1 MVSDDSVGGSEL
13 YGSIMTQQ
21 LAIEICKGA
30 VWTALTIAAPMLVSG
45 LVVGVLVSLL
55 QSVTQIQ
62 EMTLT
67 FIPKIL
73 TVVAVLILVLP
84 WIMNVL
90 LGFTAECENLFN

>member
-1 MVSDDSVGGSEL
+1 
-13 YGSIMTQQ
+13 MTQQ
-21 LAIEICKGA
+21 MAIEICKGA
-30 VWTALTIAAPMLVSG
+30 IWTALTIAAPMLIVG
-45 LVVGVLVSLL
+45 LVVGVTVSIL

-73 TVVAVLILVLP
+73 AVVAVMILTLP

-90 LGFTAECENLFN
+90 LGFTGEMFSLISTVH

>member
-1 MVSDDSVGGSEL
+1 
-13 YGSIMTQQ
+13 MTQQ

-30 VWTALTIAAPMLVSG
+30 VWTALTVAAPMLIAG
-45 LVVGVLVSLL
+45 LVVGILISLL

-73 TVVAVLILVLP
+73 AVVTVMILVLP

-90 LGFTAECENLFN
+90 LSFTGEMFSMITLVH